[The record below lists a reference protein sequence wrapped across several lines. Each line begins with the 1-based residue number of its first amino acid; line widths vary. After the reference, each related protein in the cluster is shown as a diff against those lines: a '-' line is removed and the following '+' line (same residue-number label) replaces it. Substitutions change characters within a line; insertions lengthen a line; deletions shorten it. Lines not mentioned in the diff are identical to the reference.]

1 MELFDQTIHQLH
13 ELLQTRKLSAVEL
26 TRAVLT
32 RTDQVEP
39 GIGAFITRS
48 PELALEQAAAADQ
61 MLARGEG
68 GPLCGIPLSIK
79 DVLCTKGVRTTC
91 GSKILEPFVPPY
103 DATVIT
109 RLKEQGA
116 VLVGKVNMDEFAMGS
131 ANENSAYGVPRNPWH
146 TDHICGGS
154 SGGSAAS
161 VAAGECIASL
171 GSDTGGSVRQPAS
184 HCGVVGMKPTYG
196 RVSRFGLLA
205 FASSLDQV
213 GPLTKDVRDS
223 ALMLNAIGGYDPK
236 DSTSVREAM
245 PDFTKALT
253 TDLKGKRIGIPQEYF
268 GAGLD
273 PEVRAAV
280 ENGIAQLRAAGATT
294 VAVSLPHTEYGIAAY
309 YIIAPAEASSNLA
322 RYDGVKYGFRNR
334 EAATLLEMYKTT
346 RSQGFGPE
354 VKRRIIIGTYALSSG
369 YYDAYYKK
377 ASQVRTMI
385 VDDYQKAFASCDAL
399 VSPVT
404 PAPAWRLGAKADD
417 PLSVYLSDAMTICTN
432 LAGLPAISVP
442 CGFSTAGLP
451 IGLQIQ
457 GPHFREETL
466 LTIAYTL
473 EQGLAISDRRPTL
486 PGGKA

>member
-1 MELFDQTIHQLH
+1 MELYDQTIHQLH

-26 TRAVLT
+26 TQEVLA
-32 RTDQVEP
+32 RTDRVEP
-39 GIGAFITRS
+39 GIGAFITRC
-48 PELALEQAAAADQ
+48 PELALEQAATADQ

-91 GSKILEPFVPPY
+91 GSKILAPFVPPY

-109 RLKEQGA
+109 RLKGQGA

-154 SGGSAAS
+154 SGGSAAA

-184 HCGVVGMKPTYG
+184 HCGVVGIKPTYG

-223 ALMLNAIGGYDPK
+223 ALMLNAIAGYDPK
-236 DSTSVREAM
+236 DSTSVKEAM
-245 PDFTKALT
+245 PDFTRALT
-253 TDLKGKRIGIPQEYF
+253 TDLKGMRIGIPREYF

-280 ENGIAQLRAAGATT
+280 ENGIALLRQAGATT
-294 VAVSLPHTEYGIAAY
+294 CEVSLPHTEYGIAAY

-322 RYDGVKYGFRNR
+322 RYDGVKYGFRNQD
-334 EAATLLEMYKTT
+334 AGTLLEMYKTT

-385 VDDYQKAFASCDAL
+385 VDDYQQAFASCDAL

-404 PAPAWRLGAKADD
+404 PAPAWRLGAKDND
-417 PLSVYLSDAMTICTN
+417 PISVYLSDAMTICSN

-451 IGLQIQ
+451 IGFQIQ

-466 LTIAYTL
+466 FTIAYSL
-473 EQGLAISDRRPTL
+473 EQALAISEQRPNVV
-486 PGGKA
+486 GGER